1 VVTGVEEKVMRV
13 IVDQDRC
20 ISSGQC
26 VLTEPAVF
34 DQNDEG
40 VVVLL
45 DECPPAELRG
55 AVREAE
61 SLCPAVAITIVEA

>member
-1 VVTGVEEKVMRV
+1 MRV
-13 IVDQDRC
+13 IVDQDAC

-26 VLTEPAVF
+26 VLAEPAVF
-34 DQNDEG
+34 DQTDDG

-45 DECPPAELRG
+45 DECPPAELHD

-61 SLCPAVAITIVEA
+61 SLCPAQAITLTDS

>member
-1 VVTGVEEKVMRV
+1 MRV
-13 IVDQDRC
+13 IVDPDAC

-34 DQNDEG
+34 DQTDDG
-40 VVVLL
+40 IVVLL
-45 DECPPAELRG
+45 DQCPPAELHD

-61 SLCPAVAITIVEA
+61 SLCPALAITVTDS

>member
-1 VVTGVEEKVMRV
+1 MRV
-13 IVDQDRC
+13 IVDRDAC

-34 DQNDEG
+34 DQTDDG
-40 VVVLL
+40 VVLLL
-45 DECPPAELRG
+45 DECPPAELLD

-61 SLCPAVAITIVEA
+61 SLCPALAITVTDS